1 MRIATGTESS
11 VIISVTTFPPIF
23 FLRRGENNL
32 KEHLDCQG
40 RVTAHQTKFAKW
52 TALYK

>member
-1 MRIATGTESS
+1 MAKEEKVS
-11 VIISVTTFPPIF
+11 VS
-23 FLRRGENNL
+23 GENNL

-52 TALYK
+52 IVLYK

>member
-1 MRIATGTESS
+1 MAKEEEVS
-11 VIISVTTFPPIF
+11 
-23 FLRRGENNL
+23 GENNL

-52 TALYK
+52 TVLYK